1 MWETEKVTTHRCHF
15 SSSLIVVNGKLYA
28 VGGTDSLDR
37 NFLPSGNP
45 APLEMYNED
54 TDTWSVVEQKH
65 IPANN
70 LNAVEI
76 EGRIYFIINN
86 FPVDNRIRIANGSL
100 NSALFYQWD
109 NLAKIDQNAAL
120 GFLVVKRKDQA

>member
-1 MWETEKVTTHRCHF
+1 M
-15 SSSLIVVNGKLYA
+15 NGKLYA

-54 TDTWSVVEQKH
+54 TNTWSNTWS
-65 IPANN
+65 NN
-70 LNAVEI
+70 LSAVEI

-86 FPVDNRIRIANGSL
+86 VPVDNGIRIAHGSL